1 MFEGPEK
8 KFQRHIADYFI
19 REHQYALLEQ
29 DEIKD
34 TEYYFAEDH
43 LVASL
48 KATQKETFESFET
61 NYGTDTRNI
70 IFRAHF
76 CRHFRRYVGHRQ

>member
-29 DEIKD
+29 DEITD

-43 LVASL
+43 NSTEYFSFL
-48 KATQKETFESFET
+48 ESDIGF
-61 NYGTDTRNI
+61 
-70 IFRAHF
+70 
-76 CRHFRRYVGHRQ
+76 

>member
-19 REHQYALLEQ
+19 HKHRYAVLEQ
-29 DEIKD
+29 NEITD

-43 LVASL
+43 LIAFL
-48 KATQKETFESFET
+48 KATQKETFKGLEIARKTALLTEL
-61 NYGTDTRNI
+61 N
-70 IFRAHF
+70 
-76 CRHFRRYVGHRQ
+76 

>member
-29 DEIKD
+29 DEIID
-34 TEYYFAEDH
+34 TEYYFEQWG
-43 LVASL
+43 SP
-48 KATQKETFESFET
+48 S
-61 NYGTDTRNI
+61 
-70 IFRAHF
+70 
-76 CRHFRRYVGHRQ
+76 